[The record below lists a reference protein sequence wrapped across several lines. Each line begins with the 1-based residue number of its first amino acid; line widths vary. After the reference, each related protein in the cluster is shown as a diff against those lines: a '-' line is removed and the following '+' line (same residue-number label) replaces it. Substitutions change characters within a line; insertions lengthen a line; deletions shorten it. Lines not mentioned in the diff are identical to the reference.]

1 MTPDEYCQHKT
12 QHSGSSFYY
21 SFLFLDKTQNQA
33 MTALYAFCRE
43 VDDVVDECHDP
54 MVAEGK
60 LQWWREEIAQL
71 FTGTPSH
78 PVCLALK
85 NSLKHYPLQQRY
97 FLELIDGMQM
107 DLYQQR
113 YSHFDDLSAYC
124 YRVASVIGL
133 LSIEIFSYQHKSTQQ
148 YAHDLGIALQLI
160 NILRDVREDAKRGRI
175 YIPQDEMAQ
184 FNVSSEMLIN
194 GQDNQQTRSLF
205 AYQAERAQKYYQ
217 LAFAHLD
224 NTDRYAQ
231 RTGIIMAEIY
241 LALLNKIVK
250 LNYPVLQQR
259 VRLAKM
265 NKLWIAWSCARRE
278 FKQQSKKT

>member
-12 QHSGSSFYY
+12 QQSGSSFYY

-43 VDDVVDECHDP
+43 VDDIVDECRDP
-54 MVAEGK
+54 MVAERK
-60 LQWWREEIAQL
+60 LQWWREEIEQL
-71 FTGTPSH
+71 FSGTPSH

-85 NSLKHYPLQQRY
+85 NSVKHYPLKQRY

-107 DLYQQR
+107 DLYVHS
-113 YSHFDDLSAYC
+113 YSNFDELSVYC
-124 YRVASVIGL
+124 YRAASVVGL
-133 LSIEIFSYQHKSTQQ
+133 LSIEIFGYQHESTRQ

-184 FNVSSEMLIN
+184 FKVSSEMLIN

-205 AYQAERAQKYYQ
+205 AYQAERARKYYQ
-217 LAFAHLD
+217 LAFSHLD
-224 NTDRYAQ
+224 NEDRYTQ
-231 RTGIIMAEIY
+231 RTGIIMAGIY
-241 LALLNKIVK
+241 SALLDKIVK

-265 NKLWIAWSCARRE
+265 KKLWIAWNSARRE
-278 FKQQSKKT
+278 FTHQGRKV